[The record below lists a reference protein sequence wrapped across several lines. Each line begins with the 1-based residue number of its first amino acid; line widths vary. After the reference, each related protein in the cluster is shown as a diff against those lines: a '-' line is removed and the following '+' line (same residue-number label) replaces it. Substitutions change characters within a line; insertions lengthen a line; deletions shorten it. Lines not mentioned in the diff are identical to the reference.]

1 MTLIILALDALDAG
15 LVDHFD
21 LDELCLE
28 THGSMET
35 FSHMRRVPY
44 TPEVWTT
51 VATGR
56 HPTEHGITDEG
67 LSQWSNPLVE
77 FASRFTGTLPLST
90 RIRLGEIATELTGAE
105 YVVGNTDQET
115 LFDQPGHVVHNWP
128 GVANGSELAT
138 VWKLMDSHGRQSI
151 AEFERELFGI
161 GAQQFAWAEEMLRH
175 GPELAG
181 VHIHT
186 LDVCGHAY
194 HADENQLRSAYEWAA
209 NWVERIRTSMDDDDD
224 LVILSDHGMVVSFY
238 SDEDDRGEKP
248 GGHSWRAYAA
258 ATLDEIPTS
267 VFEVREWIE
276 ANVGTYDDDSAQ
288 VELPEERLR
297 ELGYIE

>member
-15 LVDHFD
+15 LVDYFD
-21 LDELCLE
+21 IDTFRLE
-28 THGSMET
+28 SHGPMET
-35 FSHMRRVPY
+35 FSHMRPVPY

-51 VATGR
+51 IATGR

-67 LSQWSNPLVE
+67 LSQWSNPLVD
-77 FASRFTGTLPLST
+77 FASRFTGTLPLAT
-90 RIRLGEIATELTGAE
+90 RIRLGELATELTGAE
-105 YVVGNTDQET
+105 YVVGNTKEDT
-115 LFDQPGHVVHNWP
+115 FFDGPGRVVHNWP
-128 GVANGSELAT
+128 GVANGSELAD
-138 VWKLMDSHGRQSI
+138 VWRLMDSHGRQSI

-175 GPELAG
+175 DPALAG
-181 VHIHT
+181 VHVHT

-194 HADENQLRSAYEWAA
+194 HANELQLRSAYEWAA
-209 NWVERIRTSMDDDDD
+209 DWVERIRESMDAEDD

-238 SDEDDRGEKP
+238 GDDDDRGERS

-258 ATLDEIPTS
+258 TTLDDVPTS
-267 VFEVREWIE
+267 VFDVREWIE
-276 ANVGTYDDDSAQ
+276 EHVESYTDDSDQ
-288 VELPEERLR
+288 IELPEDRLR